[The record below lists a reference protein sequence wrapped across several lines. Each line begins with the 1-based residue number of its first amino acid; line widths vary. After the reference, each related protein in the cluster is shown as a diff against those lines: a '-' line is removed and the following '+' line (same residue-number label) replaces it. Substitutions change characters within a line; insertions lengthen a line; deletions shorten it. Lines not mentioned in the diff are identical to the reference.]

1 MGIINADELAKSY
14 KLSLLKK
21 IKAGDLHDDD
31 LVQIATAKE
40 NPKYKETAAV
50 ELSELID
57 YIGSGLPEV
66 TSEDNGK
73 VLKVIEGVWD
83 KGIDLNEQSAIVV
96 DLGEQ
101 RLAANNLHLP
111 SGITSKYLYD
121 LAVSGKYIIFKTMWY
136 NSIYYGIPY
145 ANDQY
150 NDRIYICFPII
161 TGTSFTLLMYYI
173 YDGDRSDLYYSYTNQ
188 LRQWVLP
195 SVTSSDEGKV
205 LTVNSSG
212 QWVAAD
218 LPDGSNTKY

>member
-50 ELSELID
+50 ELSELIN
-57 YIGSGLPEV
+57 YIGGGLPEV

-73 VLKVIEGVWD
+73 VLKVIEGVWG

-96 DLGEQ
+96 NLGNNRLEQ
-101 RLAANNLHLP
+101 NINLP

-121 LAVSGKYIIFKTMWY
+121 LSISGKYIIFENKW
-136 NSIYYGIPY
+136 NGSVYYGIPCGGSSTNRINIY
-145 ANDQY
+145 FFRISEMFNLIVYSMNDAN
-150 NDRIYICFPII
+150 
-161 TGTSFTLLMYYI
+161 TGYLEYLFTRDI
-173 YDGDRSDLYYSYTNQ
+173 KSY
-188 LRQWVLP
+188 VLP
-195 SVTSSDEGKV
+195 AITSSDVGKV
-205 LTVNSSG
+205 LTVDSNR

-218 LPDGSNTKY
+218 LPDGSNTEY